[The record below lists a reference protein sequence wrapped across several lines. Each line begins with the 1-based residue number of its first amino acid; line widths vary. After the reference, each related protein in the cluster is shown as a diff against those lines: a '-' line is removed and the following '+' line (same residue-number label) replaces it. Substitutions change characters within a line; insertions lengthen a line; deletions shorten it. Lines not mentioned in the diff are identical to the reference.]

1 VILIDTSIL
10 SLAFRRTR
18 PGPNEERVQVV
29 LEGLMAGEA
38 PLGLPGIVVQE
49 VLSGVRS
56 EKQFAELE
64 RRLMAAFTILLPS
77 AADHVE
83 AARLRNRCLGK
94 GLSASG
100 PDCLIAVQTMA
111 GDHELFTAGPDFEGI
126 AKHAP
131 LKIFRVE
138 GG

>member
-18 PGPNEERVQVV
+18 PGPSEQRVRVV

-38 PLGLPGIVVQE
+38 PLGIPGIVVQE

-64 RRLMAAFTILLPS
+64 RR
-77 AADHVE
+77 
-83 AARLRNRCLGK
+83 G
-94 GLSASG
+94 
-100 PDCLIAVQTMA
+100 
-111 GDHELFTAGPDFEGI
+111 
-126 AKHAP
+126 
-131 LKIFRVE
+131 
-138 GG
+138 